1 MEEKKISMG
10 VVIGN
15 GSQLE
20 SIQRRLDKICNYLGN
35 RNCNYYVDGT
45 KFIMEYNQ
53 EITKEDVVEINKIIN
68 NPEIV
73 ILWVVSTKEKF
84 QEYELGIIYI

>member
-20 SIQRRLDKICNYLGN
+20 SIQCRLDKICNYLGN